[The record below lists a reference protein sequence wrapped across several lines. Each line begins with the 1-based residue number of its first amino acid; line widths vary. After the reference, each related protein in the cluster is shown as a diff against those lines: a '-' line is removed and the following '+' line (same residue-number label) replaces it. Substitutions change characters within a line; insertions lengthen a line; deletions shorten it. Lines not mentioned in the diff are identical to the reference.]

1 MPARQL
7 LVRQPPIP
15 IHNNYEPRSSQP
27 TRSCQHENAWTGFRG
42 RSEGGQRPS
51 IKPCSVWSGYL
62 HRPQH
67 PQHQHDSTQAREPVL
82 QVSDAYSLSLS
93 ALTRYLSL
101 GSPSSIPYSS
111 MQATRLR
118 RRRGRVL
125 RPSMP
130 AQVSSSRTP
139 RFVLL
144 IIRTLIEAY
153 AGLTVTLYST
163 AQTCSVYGMSLSAG
177 SVVLALTSYVGLQ
190 VTSMVAWAI
199 PQ

>member
-15 IHNNYEPRSSQP
+15 IQNNYEPRSSQP
-27 TRSCQHENAWTGFRG
+27 TRSCQHGNTWTGFRG

-67 PQHQHDSTQAREPVL
+67 PQHPQHDSTQAREPLL
-82 QVSDAYSLSLS
+82 QVRDTDLLSLP

-139 RFVLL
+139 RFVRLV
-144 IIRTLIEAY
+144 IRTPIEAH
-153 AGLTVTLYST
+153 AGLTVTCYST
-163 AQTCSVYGMSLSAG
+163 AQTCSVYGLSR
-177 SVVLALTSYVGLQ
+177 
-190 VTSMVAWAI
+190 
-199 PQ
+199 

>member
-51 IKPCSVWSGYL
+51 IKTCSVWSGYL

-67 PQHQHDSTQAREPVL
+67 PQHPQHDSTQAREPLL
-82 QVSDAYSLSLS
+82 QVRDTDLLSLS
-93 ALTRYLSL
+93 TLTRDRTL
-101 GSPSSIPYSS
+101 GSPSSIPSSS

-139 RFVLL
+139 RFARVV
-144 IIRTLIEAY
+144 IRTLIEAC
-153 AGLTVTLYST
+153 AGLTATVNST
-163 AQTCSVYGMSLSAG
+163 AQTCSVYGMS
-177 SVVLALTSYVGLQ
+177 
-190 VTSMVAWAI
+190 
-199 PQ
+199 